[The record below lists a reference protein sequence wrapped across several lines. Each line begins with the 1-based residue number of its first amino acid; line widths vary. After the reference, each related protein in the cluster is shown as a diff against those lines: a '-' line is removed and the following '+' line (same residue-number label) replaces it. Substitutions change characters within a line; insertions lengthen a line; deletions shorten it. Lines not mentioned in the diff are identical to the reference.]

1 MIDFF
6 FGFIAG
12 LVCFYF
18 TLEVMTIIVEKSLN
32 KYLKEKKGGGEE

>member
-6 FGFIAG
+6 FGFLSG

-18 TLEVMTIIVEKSLN
+18 TLEVMLILVEKKAD
-32 KYLKEKKGGGEE
+32 KYIKEKKGGEE

>member
-18 TLEVMTIIVEKSLN
+18 TLEVMAILIEKSVN
-32 KYLKEKKGGGEE
+32 KHIKETKGGEK